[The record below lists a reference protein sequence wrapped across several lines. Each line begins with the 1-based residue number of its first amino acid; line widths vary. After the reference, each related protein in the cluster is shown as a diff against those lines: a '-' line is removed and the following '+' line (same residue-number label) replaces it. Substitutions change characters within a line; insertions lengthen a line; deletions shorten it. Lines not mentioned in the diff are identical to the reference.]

1 LKKPIFTRTLSGSN
15 DKLIFLIALFG
26 GGALIL
32 FIRSIGDTGDSSG
45 VSSYDKLAVLIA
57 VLVIFL
63 YGYYIYFTKD
73 RASVT
78 VDRASDNAYYLG
90 LLFTL
95 FSLAY
100 SLVKLVGFNIDD
112 EKSIGNVIGLLPD
125 FGLALASTIAG
136 ILVRVLLQLIRNDP
150 MDVENDAREK
160 LGDTMTSLRSSIS
173 EIVNNLTALSDATK
187 VSLGELNIT
196 VTQALKESADKNTET
211 VKSVTD
217 DITGLS
223 SELKNQ
229 SGTMVNF
236 TNEMAIEFKEVLSGL
251 RQQFQETSNAPTQ
264 LNDKV
269 MEIANSLK
277 NVSESLEVSVKTQL
291 ELSKQ
296 MQESTESLRKT
307 VENDNFSK
315 INDLLASSLLRMGK
329 FDKSVKSMEDL
340 SSKLNN
346 TATQMIENVDGIEKA
361 NVDYIKEVNNSTQ
374 LLREKTRK

>member
-1 LKKPIFTRTLSGSN
+1 MKKPIFIRTLSGAN
-15 DKLIFLIALFG
+15 DKLIFLLALFG
-26 GGALIL
+26 GGFLIL
-32 FIRSIGDTGDSSG
+32 FIRSIGDATGSSG
-45 VSSYDKLAVLIA
+45 ISIYDKLAVLIA
-57 VLVIFL
+57 ILVIFL
-63 YGYYIYFTKD
+63 YGFYIYFTKD
-73 RASVT
+73 RASLT

-100 SLVKLVGFNIDD
+100 SLVKLVGFNVDD
-112 EKSIGNVIGLLPD
+112 ENSIGNVIGLLPD

-150 MDVENDAREK
+150 LDVENEAREK
-160 LGDTMTSLRSSIS
+160 LGDTMTSLRSSVS

-187 VSLGELNIT
+187 ISLGELNVT
-196 VTQALKESADKNTET
+196 VTQALQQSAEKNTEA

-223 SELKNQ
+223 SELQNQ
-229 SGTMVNF
+229 SGTMVKF
-236 TNEMAIEFKEVLSGL
+236 TNEMAVEFKEVLSGL
-251 RQQFQETSNAPTQ
+251 KKQFQDTSIAPTQ
-264 LNDKV
+264 LNDKI
-269 MEIANSLK
+269 MEIADSLK
-277 NVSESLEVSVKTQL
+277 NVSDSLEVSVKTQL

-296 MQESTESLRKT
+296 MQISTESLRKT
-307 VENDNFSK
+307 VDNDNFSK
-315 INDLLASSLLRMGK
+315 INDLLASTLLRMGM
-329 FDKSVKSMEDL
+329 FDKSVKDMEDL

-346 TATQMIENVDGIEKA
+346 TATQMIDNVEGIEKA

>member
-1 LKKPIFTRTLSGSN
+1 MKKPIFLRTLSGAN
-15 DKLIFLIALFG
+15 DKLIFLLALFG
-26 GGALIL
+26 GGFLVL
-32 FIRSIGDTGDSSG
+32 FIRSIGDATGSSG
-45 VSSYDKLAVLIA
+45 ISIYDKLAVLIA

-63 YGYYIYFTKD
+63 YGFYIYFTKD
-73 RASVT
+73 RASVS

-100 SLVKLVGFNIDD
+100 SLVKLVGFNVDD
-112 EKSIGNVIGLLPD
+112 ENSIGNVIGLLPD

-150 MDVENDAREK
+150 LDVENEAREK
-160 LGDTMTSLRSSIS
+160 LGDTMTSLRSSVS

-187 VSLGELNIT
+187 VSLGELNVT
-196 VTQALKESADKNTET
+196 VTQALQESADKNTEA

-223 SELKNQ
+223 SELQNQ
-229 SGTMVNF
+229 SGTMVKF
-236 TNEMAIEFKEVLSGL
+236 TNEMAVEFKEVLSGL
-251 RQQFQETSNAPTQ
+251 RKQFQDTSIAPTQ
-264 LNDKV
+264 LNDKI
-269 MEIANSLK
+269 MEIADSLK
-277 NVSESLEVSVKTQL
+277 NVSDSLEVSVKTQL

-296 MQESTESLRKT
+296 MQKSTESLRKT
-307 VENDNFSK
+307 VDNDNFSK
-315 INDLLASSLLRMGK
+315 INDLLASTLLRMGM
-329 FDKSVKSMEDL
+329 FDKSVKDMEDL

-346 TATQMIENVDGIEKA
+346 TATQMIDNVEGIEKA

>member
-1 LKKPIFTRTLSGSN
+1 LKKPIFTRTLSGAN
-15 DKLIFLIALFG
+15 DKLIFLLALFG
-26 GGALIL
+26 GGFLVL
-32 FIRSIGDTGDSSG
+32 FIRSIGDSNVTSG
-45 VSSYDKLAVLIA
+45 VSIYDKLAVILA
-57 VLVIFL
+57 VLIIFS
-63 YGYYIYFTKD
+63 YGFYIYFTKD
-73 RASVT
+73 RASVS

-90 LLFTL
+90 LLLTL

-112 EKSIGNVIGLLPD
+112 ENSIGNVIGLLPD

-160 LGDTMTSLRSSIS
+160 LGDTMTSLRSSVS

-187 VSLGELNIT
+187 VSLGELNVT
-196 VTQALKESADKNTET
+196 VTQALKDSADKNTET
-211 VKSVTD
+211 VRSVTD

-236 TNEMAIEFKEVLSGL
+236 TNEMALEFKEILSGL
-251 RQQFQETSNAPTQ
+251 RKQFQDTANAPSE
-264 LNDKV
+264 LNNKII
-269 MEIANSLK
+269 EISDSLK
-277 NVSESLEVSVKTQL
+277 NVSVSIESSVKAQL

-307 VENDNFSK
+307 VNNDNFSK
-315 INDLLASSLLRMGK
+315 VNDLLAASLLRMGT
-329 FDKSVKSMEDL
+329 FDKSVKNFQDL
-340 SSKLNN
+340 SVKVEGYASEMINN
-346 TATQMIENVDGIEKA
+346 VEDIEKA